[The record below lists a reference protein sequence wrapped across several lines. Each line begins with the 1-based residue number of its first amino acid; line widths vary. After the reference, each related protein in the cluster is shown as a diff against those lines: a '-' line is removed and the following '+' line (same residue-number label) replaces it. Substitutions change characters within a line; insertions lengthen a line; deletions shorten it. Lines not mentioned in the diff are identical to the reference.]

1 MLGYCHQRL
10 DIMACKV
17 QLTQY
22 KKINKNYQPHLI
34 AAFLPKENCTKNLIY
49 FFFGLLLFVTN
60 NVICLAEQKNNL
72 INMEFQDTPVSLV
85 LQALADYK
93 QLNLITT
100 TEVKGNLNLRLIEVP
115 WTQALTIIVRMAK
128 LKVEREGNVMMVF
141 SEREIT
147 DKEQQSAKI
156 RDEQKIHHPKLEN
169 LILTLQHAN
178 AEELAE
184 NLSTS
189 HGSLISDKGSI
200 IADKRT
206 NSLLIRDIPESL
218 KTLKTWLKEMDFP
231 LQKVHLAAHIVTISS
246 QDLHELGVRWGFK
259 NEEGMNPLRLNNFN
273 VNIPL
278 QNPALVAGFQVAR
291 INSRLL
297 DLELSAL
304 EQEKQVDIIASP
316 RLITSH
322 QQTASVKQGTD
333 IPYPVASGTK
343 GATTV
348 EFKEAVLGM
357 EVTPKILRN
366 GLITLKLKISQN
378 MPGMAMKRGEEE
390 TFAIDKQEIKTQITV
405 KQGETIIL
413 GGIFQQKNNQRAY
426 KVPGLANIP
435 LLGRFF
441 KQDTN
446 QKDRRELVIFITP
459 KLIYT
464 Q

>member
-1 MLGYCHQRL
+1 MLRYYHQRL

-22 KKINKNYQPHLI
+22 KKINKNHQPHLVVWNSHN

-49 FFFGLLLFVTN
+49 FFFGLLLLVTN

-72 INMEFQDTPVSLV
+72 INMEFQDTPVSVV

-100 TEVKGNLNLRLIEVP
+100 TEAKGNLNLRLIEVP

-128 LKVEREGNVMMVF
+128 LKVEHEGNVMMVF

-156 RDEQKIHHPKLEN
+156 RDEQKIRHPKLEN

-178 AEELAE
+178 AEEIAE
-184 NLSTS
+184 NISTS

-218 KTLKTWLKEMDFP
+218 KTLKTWLKEMDFS
-231 LQKVHLAAHIVTISS
+231 LQQVHLAAHIVTISS

-259 NEEGMNPLRLNNFN
+259 NEEGMSPLRLNNFN

-278 QNPALVAGFQVAR
+278 QNPAW
-291 INSRLL
+291 
-297 DLELSAL
+297 
-304 EQEKQVDIIASP
+304 
-316 RLITSH
+316 
-322 QQTASVKQGTD
+322 
-333 IPYPVASGTK
+333 
-343 GATTV
+343 
-348 EFKEAVLGM
+348 
-357 EVTPKILRN
+357 
-366 GLITLKLKISQN
+366 
-378 MPGMAMKRGEEE
+378 
-390 TFAIDKQEIKTQITV
+390 
-405 KQGETIIL
+405 
-413 GGIFQQKNNQRAY
+413 
-426 KVPGLANIP
+426 
-435 LLGRFF
+435 
-441 KQDTN
+441 
-446 QKDRRELVIFITP
+446 
-459 KLIYT
+459 
-464 Q
+464 